1 MSTRAQIRRAE
12 PGDAAAFA
20 RIFSQPAA
28 QANTLQ
34 LPYPSAATWAARLAD
49 KSPDMHQLVAELDG
63 EVVACASLRRNSE
76 PRRAHAGEI
85 GIGVDTAWQG
95 RGIGRQLLSALIDL
109 ADNWLALHRI
119 ELRVFA
125 DNAAA
130 IKLYES
136 MGFVREALLRGDGLR
151 NGVFPD
157 TLVMA
162 RIHPTPPLQRPEIR
176 P

>member
-1 MSTRAQIRRAE
+1 MSVNALIRRAT

-20 RIFSQPAA
+20 RIFAQPAA

-34 LPYPSAATWAARLAD
+34 LPYPSAAMWTARLTENA
-49 KSPDMHQLVAELDG
+49 PDLHQLVAEVDG
-63 EVVACASLRRNSE
+63 LLVACASLRRNSE

-85 GIGVDTAWQG
+85 GIGVDAAWQG
-95 RGIGRQLLSALIDL
+95 RGVGRKLLAALIDL

-125 DNAAA
+125 DNVAA
-130 IKLYES
+130 IRLYES
-136 MGFVREALLRGDGLR
+136 MGFVHEALLRGDGLR
-151 NGVFPD
+151 NGEFPD
-157 TLVMA
+157 TAVMA
-162 RIHPTPPLQRPEIR
+162 RLHPNPPLQRPEIR